1 MPAQV
6 VGRGGTVGHRA
17 QHPEKATGPRRAL
30 KQHLRGQ
37 TSRRPDAHILSAA
50 GEERLGS
57 LLQNEYC
64 LVAPALEG
72 TSQGAKHL
80 DMARKG
86 GTDECQAQRDFP
98 LCFDLS

>member
-6 VGRGGTVGHRA
+6 VGRRGTVSHRA
-17 QHPEKATGPRRAL
+17 QHAEKATGPCRAL
-30 KQHLRGQ
+30 KQHLRRQ
-37 TSRRPDAHILSAA
+37 AWRRRDEHIPRVA
-50 GEERLGS
+50 GEESVCS
-57 LLQNEYC
+57 LLQDKYC

-72 TSQGAKHL
+72 ASQGAKHL

-86 GTDECQAQRDFP
+86 RTDECQAQRDFP